1 MTNHIVV
8 VEKRS
13 DFRWTDCDVTVLT
26 AHEFILGSNAPG
38 AGLRK
43 VTNLCRGYSY
53 MSLGY
58 YVSLLAEARGDRV
71 TPSVETIVD
80 MQQKAVVAPRLTALA
95 KTAKALE
102 GIPRSVN
109 AMSVQVLFGHID
121 EKPLAELAR
130 RSFEAFQC
138 PLLTVDLERADGG
151 EGWKVAAVHPLD
163 PRDIDPSRDAVFVD
177 ALSRFTRRS
186 WRPSRASEGA
196 RLDLAI
202 LHDPLDP
209 MAPSSQATLDAF
221 VRVGAE
227 MDIAVELIDRKDI
240 GKLQQFDALF
250 IRETTAVAHHTF
262 RFARKAVAIGMPAI
276 DDPASI
282 LRCTNKAFLSEL
294 LSGNG
299 VPTPRTLFVT
309 ARTLAQ
315 AEGQIAYPVVLKVP
329 DGAFSLAVKKAETRG
344 QFESIATDMLRQSDI
359 VLVQEFLYTPFD
371 WRIGVLAG
379 RVIFA
384 AKYFMYADH
393 WQIIRH
399 SDGAPPREGK
409 TEAVAVAEVPDI
421 VKDAALAAAR
431 LVGEGLYGVDLK
443 QTDDGVAV
451 IEVNDNPNINLAEE
465 GQVEGEALLRTVLL
479 RFQTLVETRHRVIR
493 PASPMLSLPPADNYA
508 LRDAS

>member
-8 VEKRS
+8 VEKRN
-13 DFRWTDCDVTVLT
+13 DFRWTDCDVTVVT
-26 AHEFILGSNAPG
+26 AHEFILGNTFG
-38 AGLRK
+38 TGLRK
-43 VTNLCRGYSY
+43 VANLCRGYSY

-80 MQQKAVVAPRLTALA
+80 MQQKAVVTPRLTALA
-95 KTAKALE
+95 KTARTLE
-102 GIPRSVN
+102 GIPLSVN
-109 AMSVQVLFGHID
+109 AMSVQVFFGHID

-130 RSFEAFQC
+130 KSFETFQC
-138 PLLTVDLERADGG
+138 PLLTIELERGDGG
-151 EGWKVAAVHPLD
+151 EQWKVSAIRPLD
-163 PRDIDPSRDAVFVD
+163 PRDIDPSRDAVFLE

-186 WRPSRASEGA
+186 WRPRPASEGA

-202 LHDPLDP
+202 LQDPSDP
-209 MAPSSQATLDAF
+209 MAPSNLPTLEAF
-221 VRVGAE
+221 ARVGAE
-227 MDIAVELIDRKDI
+227 MDIAVELIDRRDI

-299 VPTPRTLFVT
+299 VPTPRTMFVT
-309 ARTLAQ
+309 TRTLAQ
-315 AEGQIAYPVVLKVP
+315 AEGQMAYPVVLKVP
-329 DGAFSLAVKKAETRG
+329 DGAFSLAVKKAENRSE
-344 QFESIATDMLRQSDI
+344 FETIAREMLRQSDI
-359 VLVQEFLYTPFD
+359 VLVQEFLYTSFD
-371 WRIGVLAG
+371 WRIGILAG
-379 RVIFA
+379 QVIFA

-399 SDGAPPREGK
+399 SAEAPPREGK
-409 TEAVAVAEVPDI
+409 TEAIPVIDVPNT
-421 VKDAALAAAR
+421 VKDVALAAAK
-431 LVGEGLYGVDLK
+431 LVGDGLYGVDLK
-443 QTDDGVAV
+443 QTADGVVV
-451 IEVNDNPNINLAEE
+451 IEVNDNPNINLHEE
-465 GQVEGEALLRTVLL
+465 GQVEGDTLLRTVLL
-479 RFQTLVETRHRVIR
+479 HFQTLVEARHRIVR
-493 PASPMLSLPPADNYA
+493 PATHLTLLPASQDYV